1 MPRTFKTVDYE
12 ATLNLTVSIRECLP
26 PEHFARFVV
35 EIVAQLDLSNI
46 YGSYSLQGGKALA
59 PDILLS
65 LLFYGYA
72 TGVFSSRA
80 IERATHESIPFRFL
94 AGNLH
99 PDHDTIAHFRQRFLP
114 QIKELFVQ
122 VLLIATQRGV
132 LTLTNVSVDG
142 TKIHADASK
151 SKAVSHK
158 RLLERE
164 IELAAEVE
172 ALLQLA
178 QQADGTSFGNDL
190 NIEVEIERRQQQL
203 KNLAEAKSVL
213 GVRAEERYDQQKA
226 EYDRKIAIS
235 KQREQQTGRKPR
247 GRVPQPPF

>member
-26 PEHFARFVV
+26 AEHFARFVV
-35 EIVAQLDLSNI
+35 EIMAQLDLSSI
-46 YGSYSLQGGKALA
+46 YAAYSLQGGKALA
-59 PDILLS
+59 PEILLS

-80 IERATHESIPFRFL
+80 IERATYESIPFRFL

-122 VLLIATQRGV
+122 ILQIATQNRV

-158 RLLERE
+158 RLLERQ
-164 IELAAEVE
+164 IQLASEVE
-172 ALLQLA
+172 ALLELA
-178 QQADGTSFGNDL
+178 QQADGTPVSNNL
-190 NIEVEIERRQQQL
+190 NIEVEVERRQQQL
-203 KNLAEAKSVL
+203 ENLAKAQSVL
-213 GVRAEERYDQQKA
+213 AARAQERYDHQKV
-226 EYDRKIAIS
+226 EYDQKITIR
-235 KQREQQTGRKPR
+235 KQREQQTGRRSR